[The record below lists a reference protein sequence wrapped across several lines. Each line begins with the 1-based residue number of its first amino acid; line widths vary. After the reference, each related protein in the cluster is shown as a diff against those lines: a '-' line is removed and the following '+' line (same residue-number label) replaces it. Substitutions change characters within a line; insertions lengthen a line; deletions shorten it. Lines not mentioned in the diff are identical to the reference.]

1 MKENK
6 SNIIL
11 GIFTLFICI
20 LITWDSYQPK
30 YNESGLFSYGVS
42 LTFFPLVIVSIM
54 AVLDTILIITGIFKA
69 NREHASKQNWPL
81 VLKLVSILF
90 AYILCLPFLGFII
103 SSIIFCLLIIPIL
116 GYRNKKIVL
125 LVSILSSLMIWYA
138 FKLLQISMP
147 ESALLNSI
155 WG

>member
-11 GIFTLFICI
+11 GIFTLFICA
-20 LITWDSYQPK
+20 LITWDSYQSK
-30 YNESGLFSYGVS
+30 YNELGLFSYGVS

-54 AVLDTILIITGIFKA
+54 AVLAAVLIVSGVVKA
-69 NREHASKQNWPL
+69 NVENGTKQNWPL
-81 VLKLVSILF
+81 VLKLVSILL

-103 SSIIFCLLIIPIL
+103 SSVIFCLLIIPIL

-125 LVSILSSLMIWYA
+125 MISILSPVVIWYA

-147 ESALLNSI
+147 ESSLLNRV